1 MLNSAASALVD
12 TDLAEK
18 VKREIIGRNITSQ
31 YQNAESN
38 TETVK
43 EQLQSLNLR
52 NREDINANKIM
63 TSQTSSEK
71 ENGYVK
77 QPHVVGNAV
86 ERKPMSPSTQPTA
99 TERSKRILPATPK
112 SLYSTPSQSTS
123 SLIQPADRLNSKRL
137 SRSSSLSSN
146 TTSSLSSEDDL
157 TRSKTKQT
165 HIAVYKFVARHD
177 DEINLETG
185 DAVYVSRKCEDLW
198 FEGINLRT
206 GELGCF
212 PSRYVSD
219 ILRGGAVQDNSVNEA
234 EANQFSVRFLG
245 SVEVNGFKGNEIICD
260 AMKEIVKQHQ
270 LTSASKP
277 PACVLDVSERGIR
290 IIEHPQATEGRK
302 GSVSGKKSSKRKLGK
317 LFDRDSKESA
327 TQCHYFALKNVTF
340 CGCHPQNA
348 RFFAFITKHPED
360 HRFACH
366 VFMSEYSTEPVAN
379 AVGRAFKKFYAEFLD
394 YQAPIEDFYIE

>member
-18 VKREIIGRNITSQ
+18 VKREIIGRDITSQ

-52 NREDINANKIM
+52 NMEDINANKM
-63 TSQTSSEK
+63 ASQTSSEK

-77 QPHVVGNAV
+77 QSHFVGNAV
-86 ERKPMSPSTQPTA
+86 ERKPMSPSTQPTVV

-123 SLIQPADRLNSKRL
+123 SLIQPAERLNSKRL
-137 SRSSSLSSN
+137 SSSSSLSST

-185 DAVYVSRKCEDLW
+185 DAICVSRKCEDLW

-206 GELGCF
+206 GESGCF

-219 ILRGGAVQDNSVNEA
+219 ILRGDTVQGEFTIFVIKTE
-234 EANQFSVRFLG
+234 EG
-245 SVEVNGFKGNEIICD
+245 EICT
-260 AMKEIVKQHQ
+260 
-270 LTSASKP
+270 LY
-277 PACVLDVSERGIR
+277 
-290 IIEHPQATEGRK
+290 
-302 GSVSGKKSSKRKLGK
+302 
-317 LFDRDSKESA
+317 LF
-327 TQCHYFALKNVTF
+327 
-340 CGCHPQNA
+340 
-348 RFFAFITKHPED
+348 
-360 HRFACH
+360 
-366 VFMSEYSTEPVAN
+366 
-379 AVGRAFKKFYAEFLD
+379 
-394 YQAPIEDFYIE
+394 

>member
-1 MLNSAASALVD
+1 MLNSAASTLVD

-18 VKREIIGRNITSQ
+18 VKREIIGRDITSQ

-52 NREDINANKIM
+52 NREDINANKM

-77 QPHVVGNAV
+77 QSHFVGNAV
-86 ERKPMSPSTQPTA
+86 ERKPMSPSSQPTA
-99 TERSKRILPATPK
+99 TERSKRILPATPR

-123 SLIQPADRLNSKRL
+123 SLIQPAEGLNSKRL

-165 HIAVYKFVARHD
+165 HIAVYKFVARHY

-206 GELGCF
+206 GEWGCF

-219 ILRGGAVQDNSVNEA
+219 ILRGGAVQ
-234 EANQFSVRFLG
+234 G
-245 SVEVNGFKGNEIICD
+245 
-260 AMKEIVKQHQ
+260 
-270 LTSASKP
+270 
-277 PACVLDVSERGIR
+277 
-290 IIEHPQATEGRK
+290 
-302 GSVSGKKSSKRKLGK
+302 
-317 LFDRDSKESA
+317 
-327 TQCHYFALKNVTF
+327 
-340 CGCHPQNA
+340 
-348 RFFAFITKHPED
+348 
-360 HRFACH
+360 
-366 VFMSEYSTEPVAN
+366 
-379 AVGRAFKKFYAEFLD
+379 EFT
-394 YQAPIEDFYIE
+394 IFV

>member
-1 MLNSAASALVD
+1 MLNSAASTLVD

-18 VKREIIGRNITSQ
+18 VKREIIGRDITSQ

-52 NREDINANKIM
+52 NREDVNANKM

-77 QPHVVGNAV
+77 QSHFVGNAV
-86 ERKPMSPSTQPTA
+86 ERKPMSPSSQPTA
-99 TERSKRILPATPK
+99 TERSKRILPATPR

-123 SLIQPADRLNSKRL
+123 SLIQPAEGLNSKRL

-165 HIAVYKFVARHD
+165 HIVVYKFVARHD

-206 GELGCF
+206 GESGCF

-219 ILRGGAVQDNSVNEA
+219 ILRGGAVQ
-234 EANQFSVRFLG
+234 G
-245 SVEVNGFKGNEIICD
+245 
-260 AMKEIVKQHQ
+260 
-270 LTSASKP
+270 
-277 PACVLDVSERGIR
+277 
-290 IIEHPQATEGRK
+290 
-302 GSVSGKKSSKRKLGK
+302 
-317 LFDRDSKESA
+317 
-327 TQCHYFALKNVTF
+327 
-340 CGCHPQNA
+340 
-348 RFFAFITKHPED
+348 
-360 HRFACH
+360 
-366 VFMSEYSTEPVAN
+366 
-379 AVGRAFKKFYAEFLD
+379 EFT
-394 YQAPIEDFYIE
+394 IFV

>member
-1 MLNSAASALVD
+1 MLNSAASTLVD

-18 VKREIIGRNITSQ
+18 VKREIIGRDITSQ

-52 NREDINANKIM
+52 NREDINANKM

-77 QPHVVGNAV
+77 QSHFVGNAV
-86 ERKPMSPSTQPTA
+86 ERKPMSPSSQPTA
-99 TERSKRILPATPK
+99 TERSKRILPATPR

-123 SLIQPADRLNSKRL
+123 SLIQPAEGLNSKRL

-206 GELGCF
+206 GEWGCF

-234 EANQFSVRFLG
+234 EVNQFSVRFLG

-270 LTSASKP
+270 LTSTSKP
-277 PACVLDVSERGIR
+277 PACILDVSERGIR
-290 IIEHPQATEGRK
+290 IIEHPQAAEGRK
-302 GSVSGKKSSKRKLGK
+302 GSVSGKKSGKRKLGK
-317 LFDRDSKESA
+317 LFDRDSKESS

>member
-1 MLNSAASALVD
+1 MNSAASALVD

-31 YQNAESN
+31 YKNAESN

-52 NREDINANKIM
+52 NRDDINANKM
-63 TSQTSSEK
+63 TSQISSEK

-77 QPHVVGNAV
+77 QPHFVGNVV
-86 ERKPMSPSTQPTA
+86 ERKPMSPSTQSTA
-99 TERSKRILPATPK
+99 TEQSKRLLPTTPK

-123 SLIQPADRLNSKRL
+123 SLIQPAERLLVNSKRL
-137 SRSSSLSSN
+137 SSSSSLSSN

-157 TRSKTKQT
+157 TRSKAKQT

-206 GELGCF
+206 GESGCF

-219 ILRGGAVQDNSVNEA
+219 ILRGGAVQGE
-234 EANQFSVRFLG
+234 FTICVR
-245 SVEVNGFKGNEIICD
+245 K
-260 AMKEIVKQHQ
+260 
-270 LTSASKP
+270 T
-277 PACVLDVSERGIR
+277 
-290 IIEHPQATEGRK
+290 
-302 GSVSGKKSSKRKLGK
+302 
-317 LFDRDSKESA
+317 KESENC
-327 TQCHYFALKNVTF
+327 TLYLF
-340 CGCHPQNA
+340 
-348 RFFAFITKHPED
+348 
-360 HRFACH
+360 
-366 VFMSEYSTEPVAN
+366 
-379 AVGRAFKKFYAEFLD
+379 
-394 YQAPIEDFYIE
+394 

>member
-12 TDLAEK
+12 TDSAEK

-31 YQNAESN
+31 YENVESN

-52 NREDINANKIM
+52 NRDDINANKM

-77 QPHVVGNAV
+77 QSHFVGNAV
-86 ERKPMSPSTQPTA
+86 ERKPMSPSTQPT
-99 TERSKRILPATPK
+99 TIEQSKRVLPATPK

-123 SLIQPADRLNSKRL
+123 SPIQPAETLNSKRL

-177 DEINLETG
+177 DEMNLETG
-185 DAVYVSRKCEDLW
+185 DAVCVSRKCEDLW

-206 GELGCF
+206 GESGCF

-219 ILRGGAVQDNSVNEA
+219 ILRGGAVQGE
-234 EANQFSVRFLG
+234 FTIFVR
-245 SVEVNGFKGNEIICD
+245 K
-260 AMKEIVKQHQ
+260 
-270 LTSASKP
+270 T
-277 PACVLDVSERGIR
+277 
-290 IIEHPQATEGRK
+290 
-302 GSVSGKKSSKRKLGK
+302 
-317 LFDRDSKESA
+317 KESENC
-327 TQCHYFALKNVTF
+327 TLYL
-340 CGCHPQNA
+340 
-348 RFFAFITKHPED
+348 
-360 HRFACH
+360 
-366 VFMSEYSTEPVAN
+366 
-379 AVGRAFKKFYAEFLD
+379 L
-394 YQAPIEDFYIE
+394 

>member
-12 TDLAEK
+12 TDSAEK
-18 VKREIIGRNITSQ
+18 IKREIIGRNITSQ
-31 YQNAESN
+31 YENAESN

-52 NREDINANKIM
+52 NRDDINANKM
-63 TSQTSSEK
+63 TSQTSSE
-71 ENGYVK
+71 NGYVK
-77 QPHVVGNAV
+77 QSHFVGNAV

-99 TERSKRILPATPK
+99 IERSKRVLPSTPK

-123 SLIQPADRLNSKRL
+123 SLIRPVETLNCKRL
-137 SRSSSLSSN
+137 SRSSSLSSKL
-146 TTSSLSSEDDL
+146 TSSLSPEDDL

-177 DEINLETG
+177 DEMNLETG

-206 GELGCF
+206 GESGCF

-219 ILRGGAVQDNSVNEA
+219 ILRGGVVQDNSVSDA
-234 EANQFSVRFLG
+234 EVNQFSVRFLG

-270 LTSASKP
+270 LTSTSRP
-277 PACVLDVSERGIR
+277 PPCILDVSERGIR
-290 IIEHPQATEGRK
+290 IIEHPQPSEGRK

-317 LFDRDSKESA
+317 LFDRDSKETL
-327 TQCHYFALKNVTF
+327 TQSHYFALKNVTF
-340 CGCHPQNA
+340 CGCHPQNS

-379 AVGRAFKKFYAEFLD
+379 AVGCAFKKFYAEFLD
-394 YQAPIEDFYIE
+394 YQAPIEDFYFE